1 MQKLALAFSLGRR
14 SRRNTLAGHTMDN
27 KITIEFIRRVF
38 NTSFG
43 DQKNADKKGRAGRRR
58 ALDKYGQVHGPTMAM
73 NMQNKWLVT

>member
-43 DQKNADKKGRAGRRR
+43 DQKMQIKKEGPGGGGRSINMVR
-58 ALDKYGQVHGPTMAM
+58 YMGP
-73 NMQNKWLVT
+73 QWQ